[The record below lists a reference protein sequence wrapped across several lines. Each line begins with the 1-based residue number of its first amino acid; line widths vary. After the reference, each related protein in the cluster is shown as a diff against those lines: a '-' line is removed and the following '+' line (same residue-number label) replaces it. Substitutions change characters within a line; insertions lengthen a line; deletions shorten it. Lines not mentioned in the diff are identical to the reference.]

1 MKYFLPTLLLSLLL
15 TLLASVMKV
24 LHWAGAPLVL
34 DLAFVLLIVYTVLG
48 LSDLWRNKNK
58 KTSEKLLWTFGFLF
72 FLWFSGLLYYKKE
85 YRRTI

>member
-34 DLAFVLLIVYTVLG
+34 DLAFVLLIVYTILG
-48 LSDLWRNKNK
+48 LSDLWRNKNI
-58 KTSEKLLWTFGFLF
+58 KTSEKLLWTLSFLV

-85 YRRTI
+85 YKKAV